1 MPEAFTIG
9 SLLIPVRTAA
19 VLASLFFAIWATG
32 RIAAW
37 VGAERRGMQK
47 VMETSAWIGVAFARL
62 GFVALNWSAFADAP
76 WTAFY
81 FWQPGYSPY
90 VGVVGG
96 AGYALFH
103 LIRVPPGERQAS
115 VKAVTGG
122 FGAGCLFLGAVIAT
136 SIALS
141 SADVL
146 RRGDPVPDF
155 TLQTLDGEPAKFS
168 SLGGKIVVLNFWATW
183 CPPCRREMPLLDTI
197 QDEYQER
204 GVTII
209 GVNLSEPTELVRPFI
224 ESMNID
230 YPIWV
235 DGPTSNPIYSR
246 TSVLFQRL
254 GGVGLPTTYFI
265 GPDRVLR
272 DIRVGELN
280 RGILQQGIE
289 NIIKRQR

>member
-9 SLLIPVRTAA
+9 SFLIPVRPAA

-47 VMETSAWIGVAFARL
+47 VMETSAWIGIAFARL
-62 GFVALNWSAFADAP
+62 GFVVFNWSAFVDAP

-90 VGVVGG
+90 AGVVGG
-96 AGYALFH
+96 TGFALFR
-103 LIRVPPGERQAS
+103 LIRRPPGERRVSVQAI
-115 VKAVTGG
+115 AGG
-122 FGAGCLFLGAVIAT
+122 FAAGCLFLGAVIAT
-136 SIALS
+136 SIAFS

-146 RRGDPVPDF
+146 RRGDPIPDF
-155 TLQTLDGEPAKFS
+155 TLQSLDGEPVKLS
-168 SLGGKIVVLNFWATW
+168 SLRGKIVVLNFWATW
-183 CPPCRREMPLLDTI
+183 CLPCRREMPLLDTI

-209 GVNLSEPTELVRPFI
+209 GVNLSEPAELVRPFI
-224 ESMNID
+224 ESMNVD

-235 DGPTSNPIYSR
+235 DCPTSDPIYSR
-246 TSVLFQRL
+246 TSELFQRL

-289 NIIKRQR
+289 SIMKRQR